1 MSSNKKPIV
10 EMFNVTKTYPPD
22 VMALKDISF
31 FVDKGEMLYLTG
43 MSGAGKT
50 TLLKLICG
58 LETVSKGSVK
68 VGGADISKLKP
79 AGLQQL
85 RRRVSMA
92 YQDFKL
98 LPDRTVLENVA
109 MAMEVAY
116 KDSNTIQE
124 RVFYLLDLLRM
135 SNKKDTPAGKL
146 SRGEQQRVTI
156 ARAAANSPPLIL
168 ADEPTGNLDPA
179 MTRLVI
185 NLFIELLKN
194 GTTVICATH
203 DESIYSDTNCR
214 RLDLWQGQMV
224 TKLET

>member
-1 MSSNKKPIV
+1 ML
-10 EMFNVTKTYPPD
+10 NVTKTYPPD

-58 LETVSKGSVK
+58 LETVSRGSVK
-68 VGGADISKLKP
+68 VDGADISKLKT

-116 KDSNTIQE
+116 KDSNTIRE
-124 RVFYLLDLLRM
+124 RVFYLLDLLKM

-168 ADEPTGNLDPA
+168 ADEPTGNLDPVI
-179 MTRLVI
+179 TRLVI
-185 NLFIELLKN
+185 NLFNELLKN

-203 DESIYSDTNCR
+203 EESIYNDTNCR
-214 RLDLWQGQMV
+214 RLDLWQGQIV